1 MRAWGERQTG
11 SKTGLALSVGAVVAI
26 AIGWLAYAAPLTKD
40 EAYNRVYYGGFS
52 AAKIL
57 QHYDLPNNHLLDTVF
72 ESWLPQGMIAW
83 NPWTLRVI
91 GVAAG
96 VALTLV
102 VLLLAARRGSLI
114 LALCLFGG
122 SPLLVTYL
130 FVSRGYGLSALLVV
144 LSIVVPASLGGRLG
158 RMRILPGA
166 VLLALGIWPL
176 PTNLWLAPGWLLGVL
191 ALWGLPEALL
201 AIAVLGPLLIVEYYP
216 IKDDVRFVAH
226 LANGAPSAGD
236 FLGDLVHGASIV
248 PACFLVALALL
259 LIAVV
264 RARWPPSLA
273 VLHSSDRST
282 QAAVW
287 CALTSCSWF
296 AVMIVVHAFG
306 TELPYARNAVPA
318 LWLGVIAVVLGVPP
332 TRLRTVATLILLV
345 PLLVSVVLWGRAA
358 LGGDWKPVA
367 GGIRSDVLNSSTPAT
382 IRDVSSIHAD
392 RVDCSSLDYPVCR
405 LASSL
410 LGRSGVAVRM
420 RSGPYVRSLGCA
432 IGSHE
437 PPAPFQVIVYRRG
450 TRLGELC
457 H

>member
-11 SKTGLALSVGAVVAI
+11 SKTGLALSVGAVVAV

-40 EAYNRVYYGGFS
+40 EAYNRVYYGGYS

-91 GVAAG
+91 GVSAG
-96 VALTLV
+96 VALALV
-102 VLLLAARRGSLI
+102 VLLLAARRGSLV

-144 LSIVVPASLGGRLG
+144 LSIVVPASLAGRLG
-158 RMRILPGA
+158 RMKILPGA

-191 ALWGLPEALL
+191 ALWGLSEALL

-226 LANGAPSAGD
+226 LANGAPSARD

-259 LIAVV
+259 LVAVV
-264 RARWPPSLA
+264 RERRPSLA
-273 VLHSSDRST
+273 ALRSSDRYT

-287 CALTSCSWF
+287 CAVTSVSWF
-296 AVMIVVHAFG
+296 VVMLVVHAFG

-318 LWLGVIAVVLGVPP
+318 LWLAVTALVLGVPP

-345 PLLVSVVLWGRAA
+345 PFLVAVFLWGRAA
-358 LGGDWKPVA
+358 LTGDWKPVA
-367 GGIRSDVLNSSTPAT
+367 GGIRSDVLNSSTPTT
-382 IRDVSSIHAD
+382 IRDLSSIQAD

-410 LGRSGVAVRM
+410 LARSGVAVRM
-420 RSGPYVRSLGCA
+420 RSGPYVPNLACA
-432 IGSHE
+432 IGSHA
-437 PPAPFQVIVYRRG
+437 PPAPFQVIVYRRS